1 MSFIRT
7 ISGDVSPDAL
17 GFTYAHEHIVC
28 EPPYWLERREDDLL
42 LDDPEK
48 SYLELCDF
56 RDAGGKTIVDATCVD
71 YGRDLACVG
80 RLAEKAGVAIVA
92 TAGFNKSFLW
102 DAKMPGEHRTFREWI
117 ERSSIGDLVEF
128 VAGDIEKGDPKSG
141 LKCGQVKF
149 GTGYNRIS
157 DLEIKTIR
165 AVCRAHHRTGAPV
178 HSHTEAGTMAL
189 EQLIYLREEGVNPE
203 HVSFGHMDRNLDPWL
218 HRKIAET
225 GAYLSFDGIGKMK
238 YGPESARIA
247 CILSLV
253 KSGHAGQILISG
265 DTARKSYYKHYG
277 QGPGLEYI
285 IKTWIPRFVEEAGE
299 AGYDGKELVE
309 DFFVNNPARCLAFK
323 K

>member
-7 ISGDVSPDAL
+7 ISGDISPDDL

-42 LDDPEK
+42 LDDPGK
-48 SYLELCDF
+48 SFLELCDF
-56 RDAGGKTIVDATCVD
+56 RDAGGRTIVDATCVD

-80 RLAEKAGVAIVA
+80 ELANKAGIAIVA

-102 DAKMPGEHRTFREWI
+102 DAKIPGEHRTFREWI
-117 ERSSIGDLVEF
+117 DHSSIAELTRFIVDDV
-128 VAGDIEKGDPKSG
+128 EKGEAKSG

-157 DLEIKTIR
+157 SLEIKTIR
-165 AVCRAHHRTGAPV
+165 AVCQAHHQTGAPV

-189 EQLIYLREEGVNPE
+189 EQLAYLREEGVNPE
-203 HVSFGHMDRNLDPWL
+203 HVSFGHMDRNLDSWM

-225 GAYLSFDGIGKMK
+225 GAYLCFDGIGKIK

-247 CILSLV
+247 SILSLV
-253 KSGHAGQILISG
+253 KSGHSEQILISG

-277 QGPGLEYI
+277 QGLGLEYI
-285 IKTWIPRFVEEAGE
+285 IKTWIPRFMEEAGE
-299 AGYDGKELVE
+299 AGYDGKALVE